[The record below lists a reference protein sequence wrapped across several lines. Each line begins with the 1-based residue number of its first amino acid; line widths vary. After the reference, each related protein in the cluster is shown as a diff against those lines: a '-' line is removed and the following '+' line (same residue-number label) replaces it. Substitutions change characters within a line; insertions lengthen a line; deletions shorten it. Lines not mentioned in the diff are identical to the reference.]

1 MYRKTRVIVTREIDS
16 NEIPLNYYYY
26 FYIEL
31 NPYSRREKK
40 KIMS

>member
-16 NEIPLNYYYY
+16 NEIPLNYYY

-40 KIMS
+40 ITS